1 MYVSMVGVAF
11 NLIEKGQMLELFI
24 DYLQFKMLEMFIDY
38 LQYKML
44 EMFID
49 YLQYKMFTTT

>member
-24 DYLQFKMLEMFIDY
+24 DYLQFKMLEM
-38 LQYKML
+38 L
-44 EMFID
+44 ID